1 MPKDVLPVAV
11 VGAGPY
17 GLSLAA
23 NLSAANISFR
33 IFGQPMAFWSAI
45 ATAGPN
51 RYLKSFCFGTNIDVP
66 QPGYGFS
73 EWSQARGLESFEPCS
88 MQQFVD
94 YGLWV
99 QQRCVTSVE
108 RQDVVAIRREGSNFH
123 LTLEDGE
130 TLLARRVV
138 LATGLSSFD
147 YLPQPFASLP
157 EALCTHTV
165 NVTGFNR
172 FKGQSVAVIGS
183 GQSALEAAA
192 LLREAG
198 ANPTLI
204 TRESQIRWMTALPRD
219 RSLWRRI
226 RSPLSNLA
234 SGPKAWLIANVPG
247 AIHYLPDSLRTQL
260 LTKFLPPEG
269 AWWLRDRVDGK
280 VETLTSTSL
289 ANASVNGGL
298 CVLTLSANS
307 NQSKRHF
314 DHVIAGTGF
323 KVDVD
328 RLTLLDPALR
338 HLIGRIMGSPR
349 LNRSFETTVE
359 RFHVIGPASA
369 MSFGPLFR
377 FVAGAH
383 YAVRTLTR
391 HFSADPQ

>member
-1 MPKDVLPVAV
+1 MHKDIVPVAI

-23 NLSAANISFR
+23 NLSAANIAFR
-33 IFGQPMAFWSAI
+33 IFGTPMAFWSAI
-45 ATAGPN
+45 AKAGQE

-66 QPGYGFS
+66 GPGYGFS
-73 EWSQARGLESFEPCS
+73 EWSEARGLESFEPCS
-88 MQQFVD
+88 IQQFVD

-108 RQDVVAIRREGSNFH
+108 RQNVVAIRREGSAFH
-123 LTLEDGE
+123 LTLADGE

-138 LATGLSSFD
+138 LATGLSGFD
-147 YLPQPFASLP
+147 YLPQPFAALP
-157 EALCTHTV
+157 SALCTHTV
-165 NVTGFNR
+165 NVTGFTG
-172 FKGQSVAVIGS
+172 FAGQSVAVIGG

-204 TRESQIRWMTALPRD
+204 VREDEISWMTALPRQ

-226 RSPLSNLA
+226 RSPLSGLA
-234 SGPKAWLIANVPG
+234 SGPKAWFLTNVPG
-247 AIHYLPDSLRTQL
+247 AVHCLPNSLRTL
-260 LTKFLPPEG
+260 IVAKHLPPEG

-280 VETLTSTSL
+280 AETLTATSVTD
-289 ANASVNGGL
+289 AREDAEA
-298 CVLTLSANS
+298 CVLTLSANG
-307 NQSKRHF
+307 NRLERRF

-328 RLTLLDPALR
+328 RLSLLDAGLR
-338 HLIGRIMGSPR
+338 QAIRRIMGSPR
-349 LNRSFETTVE
+349 LNHRFETSVE

-369 MSFGPLFR
+369 LSFGPLFR
-377 FVAGAH
+377 FVVGAH
-383 YAVRTLTR
+383 YTVRTLTR
-391 HFSADPQ
+391 HFAADP